1 MSIYRFTAT
10 GYERIE
16 MTLPF
21 GIDISFWQE
30 EVSFDKMAK
39 ADPKTEFIGIRVG
52 QGTYGID
59 SQFERNWELA

>member
-1 MSIYRFTAT
+1 
-10 GYERIE
+10 